1 MTGGSPYSV
10 AGVSTNNSPLLKNGL
25 VKRGLT
31 IAVSFGN
38 GAALPRPL
46 EGGGGRGNARHS
58 AYLSS
63 SHGTRLATSA
73 SRSISSQVLNHAA
86 EKRQ

>member
-10 AGVSTNNSPLLKNGL
+10 AGISTNNSPLLKNSF

-46 EGGGGRGNARHS
+46 EGGGRGDTRHS